1 MMVNNNNNNILL
13 FKAKEENNDEYQVQ
27 LEKYNYF
34 PTFIPVL
41 DSKSESVSF
50 IQELLSKPPVHGS
63 VIFTSQRSVDT
74 WRQAIKSSSNTTTNS
89 IDPQWRLLRLFIVGS
104 KTAEKVLQLEFFQH
118 APIVHDRAVQLA
130 PEMIPIIKQLKEQSV
145 LFLAGDK
152 RLNELP
158 TRLKEANIP
167 YQEVRTYCTCP
178 HTELTQRLEEQVTH
192 QKHGQGTDKTQED
205 WAVFFSPSGVNYVLE
220 RNHEFL
226 KSIPKL
232 AAIGE
237 TTADHMKKCGLEVT
251 LISPKPRATEL
262 STALASYDGL
272 LQK

>member
-1 MMVNNNNNNILL
+1 MVNNNNNNNILL
-13 FKAKEENNDEYQVQ
+13 FKAKEENNDEYQIQ
-27 LEKYNYF
+27 FEKYNYSLQ
-34 PTFIPVL
+34 FIPVL
-41 DSKSESVSF
+41 DSKSESISF

-74 WRQAIKSSSNTTTNS
+74 WRQAIKPTSHYTIHS
-89 IDPQWRLLRLFIVGS
+89 QWRSLRLFIVGS
-104 KTAEKVLQLEFFQH
+104 KTAEKVIALDFFHH
-118 APIVHDRAVQLA
+118 APIVHERAVQLA
-130 PEMIPIIKQLKEQSV
+130 PEMIPIIQQLENKSV

-158 TRLKEANIP
+158 TRLNEAHISF
-167 YQEVRTYCTCP
+167 QEVRTYCTCP
-178 HTELTQRLEEQVTH
+178 HAELTQRLKEHIGQEEEKQLV
-192 QKHGQGTDKTQED
+192 D

-220 RNHEFL
+220 RNHAFL

-237 TTADHMKKCGLEVT
+237 TTADHMIQCGLKVT

-262 STALASYDGL
+262 SIALASYDGIL
-272 LQK
+272 K

>member
-1 MMVNNNNNNILL
+1 MVNNNSVLL
-13 FKAKEENNDEYQVQ
+13 FKGKEENNDEYQIQ
-27 LEKYNYF
+27 FEKYNYSLQ
-34 PTFIPVL
+34 FIPVL
-41 DSKSESVSF
+41 DSTSESISF

-74 WRQAIKSSSNTTTNS
+74 WRQAIQPSSHNTIHS
-89 IDPQWRLLRLFIVGS
+89 QWRSLRLFIVGS
-104 KTAEKVLQLEFFQH
+104 KTAEKVIALDFFNH
-118 APIVHDRAVQLA
+118 APIVHERAVQLA
-130 PEMIPIIKQLKEQSV
+130 PEMIPIIQQLENKSV

-158 TRLKEANIP
+158 TRLKEADIS

-178 HTELTQRLEEQVTH
+178 HAELTQRLNEQTIQEGKKQEE
-192 QKHGQGTDKTQED
+192 

-220 RNHEFL
+220 RNHAFL
-226 KSIPKL
+226 ESIPKL

-237 TTADHMKKCGLEVT
+237 TTADHMIKCGLKVT

-262 STALASYDGL
+262 AIALASYDGIL
-272 LQK
+272 